1 MPQGGA
7 PEVAEVA
14 GEWFDDPHLNATGG
28 LLDVT
33 LPDGER
39 LVFPDPAPRARR
51 AESFLNLHGRCCEQV
66 SEARWVGSPSGPR
79 ALDDN
84 GLA

>member
-7 PEVAEVA
+7 PEAAE
-14 GEWFDDPHLNATGG
+14 EWFGDLHLNATGG

-39 LVFPDPAPRARR
+39 LVF
-51 AESFLNLHGRCCEQV
+51 
-66 SEARWVGSPSGPR
+66 
-79 ALDDN
+79 
-84 GLA
+84 